1 MDAAVVQKEFG
12 YKAVRSGGA
21 GGQHV
26 NKVSSKVVVTFN
38 VPASQGLSDDEKVRI
53 AEKLANRVNASGQI
67 ILTADDDRSQLRNK
81 AIATQR
87 LLELLEQAL
96 VIPKKRRPTK
106 IPRAVVEKRLKEKRS
121 QSEIK
126 SGRKKLDY

>member
-1 MDAAVVQKEFG
+1 MDAQTVQKEFG

-26 NKVSSKVVVTFN
+26 NKVSSKVVVTFD
-38 VPASQGLSDDEKVRI
+38 VQASQGLSEDEKTRI
-53 AEKLANRVNASGQI
+53 AAKLANRINASGQI
-67 ILTADDDRSQLRNK
+67 ILAADDDRSQLRNK